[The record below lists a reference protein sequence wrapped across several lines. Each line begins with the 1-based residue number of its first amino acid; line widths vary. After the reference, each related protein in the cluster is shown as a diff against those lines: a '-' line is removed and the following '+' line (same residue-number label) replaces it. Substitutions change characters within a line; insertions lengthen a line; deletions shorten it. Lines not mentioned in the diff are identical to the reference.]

1 MKGFSRESLIKKT
14 GSIYKLC
21 NLAALR
27 AMELN
32 NGMKKLIETEDPKEK
47 ITTIAIK
54 EISENK
60 VKIKNLDEKN
70 KG

>member
-1 MKGFSRESLIKKT
+1 MENVSRELLLEKT

-32 NGMKKLIETEDPKEK
+32 SGMRRLVDAHPNEK
-47 ITTIAIK
+47 ITTVSIMEIAAG
-54 EISENK
+54 
-60 VKIKNLDEKN
+60 KIRLSTAV
-70 KG
+70 